1 MSIYIFT
8 TKIYFLINLFINLF
22 ICIMDMNVDIND
34 SLLVYN
40 IDIDKHKNKIIDEM
54 TKDIN
59 FIYSIIDAKCVDI
72 LIKIFIMYKREK
84 KKKIKLLY
92 EPYIKLILKL
102 NKLEYVDINE
112 YFLIIV
118 KILYIIKMRD
128 KIDTHVNSYVNNNN
142 NIVDIEYLNNI
153 FDTIINKFAKDNSI
167 INKLV
172 EIQKYKN
179 NTDTIIQL
187 SILMS
192 KELHAIYNPY
202 TLYKLLSTIINID
215 NNKHK
220 FIKTY
225 KETCEKI
232 LYIYENDDMVIKKKK
247 LNCNKNIINNLL
259 KKVKDIINNGRVPTS
274 NKQKSSSKIII
285 I

>member
-1 MSIYIFT
+1 
-8 TKIYFLINLFINLF
+8 
-22 ICIMDMNVDIND
+22 MDMNVDIND
-34 SLLVYN
+34 SLLLVYN

-102 NKLEYVDINE
+102 NKLEYIDINE

-128 KIDTHVNSYVNNNN
+128 NIDTYINSYVNKNNI
-142 NIVDIEYLNNI
+142 IVDIEYLNNI

-172 EIQKYKN
+172 EIQKHEN
-179 NTDTIIQL
+179 NADTITQL

-192 KELHAIYNPY
+192 KELHAIYNPH

-232 LYIYENDDMVIKKKK
+232 LYIYENDDMVIKKIK

-259 KKVKDIINNGRVPTS
+259 KKVKDIINNGNPSVPAS
-274 NKQKSSSKIII
+274 NKQKSSSKIRII
-285 I
+285 

>member
-1 MSIYIFT
+1 
-8 TKIYFLINLFINLF
+8 
-22 ICIMDMNVDIND
+22 MDMNVDIND

-40 IDIDKHKNKIIDEM
+40 IDIDKHKNRINDEM

-59 FIYSIIDAKCVDI
+59 FIYSVIDAKCVDI

-102 NKLEYVDINE
+102 NKLEYIDINE

-118 KILYIIKMRD
+118 KILYIIRMRD
-128 KIDTHVNSYVNNNN
+128 KIDTHINSYINNNNNN

-153 FDTIINKFAKDNSI
+153 FDTIINKLAKDNRI

-172 EIQKYKN
+172 EIQKCKN
-179 NTDTIIQL
+179 NIETITQL

-192 KELHAIYNPY
+192 KELHAIYNPH
-202 TLYKLLSTIINID
+202 TLYKLLSTIVNID

-232 LYIYENDDMVIKKKK
+232 LFIYENDDMVIKKIK

-259 KKVKDIINNGRVPTS
+259 KKVKDIINNGTAIATTATTG
-274 NKQKSSSKIII
+274 KQKIRPKLELYG
-285 I
+285 